1 MTTDALLN
9 PAKPSDGER
18 TENEGQP
25 DSRFEH
31 FSQSVSAFVLAV
43 SAFATAWSAYQ
54 ASLWSGTQ
62 AQEMAFSNHVA
73 REATEAQLTGNQAVQ
88 FDASMFGA
96 YLDAM
101 TSNRPQFA
109 AFLHERLR
117 PGLKESVD
125 AWMAAGPNES
135 APGPMKMPS
144 YRVDEWAKASALRE
158 QANAHMT
165 ASLRANAISDNYVF
179 GTLLFA
185 VASLLGGAGPKL
197 ASRAMRRAF
206 LVLVALVCAG
216 SLVWVLRL
224 PAGHREP
231 IDRLGSMGPST
242 G

>member
-1 MTTDALLN
+1 MTTDALLT
-9 PAKPSDGER
+9 PEKPSDGEDLDSER
-18 TENEGQP
+18 RRQ
-25 DSRFEH
+25 SRFEH
-31 FSQSVSAFVLAV
+31 FSQTVSAFVLAV

-62 AQEMAFSNHVA
+62 AQEMAFSNHTA

-88 FDASMFGA
+88 FDASLFA
-96 YLDAM
+96 SYLDAL

-125 AWMAAGPNES
+125 AWLAAGPNES
-135 APGPMKMPS
+135 APGPMKMPA
-144 YRVDEWAKASALRE
+144 YHVDEWVKADGLRKDSSE
-158 QANAHMT
+158 HMT
-165 ASLRANAISDNYVF
+165 ASLRANRISDNYVF

-197 ASRAMRRAF
+197 GSRFMRRAF
-206 LVLVALVCAG
+206 LALVALVCAG

-224 PAGHREP
+224 PVGHRDPVDRHEP
-231 IDRLGSMGPST
+231 MGSAAR
-242 G
+242 